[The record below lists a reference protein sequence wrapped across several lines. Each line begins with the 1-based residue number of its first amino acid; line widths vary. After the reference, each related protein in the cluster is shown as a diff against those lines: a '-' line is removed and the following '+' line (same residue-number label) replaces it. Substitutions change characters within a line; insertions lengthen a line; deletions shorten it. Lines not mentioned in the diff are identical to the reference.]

1 MTDRGAL
8 PILTYHAIDSS
19 RAVTS
24 TDPAR
29 FADTLDA
36 LLEAGFQAVDLG
48 EWVDAGR
55 PAVDRGFAIAF
66 DDGLRSILGVADRL
80 ARLAVPATVF
90 LLSDRIGLD
99 NAWPGQPSSIPKA
112 RLLGRSDLES
122 LARLGFRFGSHGRSH
137 ERLNRMESSKLEA
150 ELTES
155 RHELEQML
163 GSRCHLLA
171 YPYGSANARVRGA
184 ASRTYDAA
192 FGTRLAYASSA
203 DDCFDLPR
211 IDAYY
216 LRKDD
221 AIERLI
227 KGRWQSRLAFRG
239 ALRAVRGT
247 MDLIGHVSGSS

>member
-1 MTDRGAL
+1 MTTPGAL
-8 PILTYHAIDSS
+8 PILTYHAIDSN

-24 TDPAR
+24 TDPVR

-36 LLEAGFQAVDLG
+36 LLEAGFHAVDLG
-48 EWVDAGR
+48 DWVDAGR
-55 PAVDRGFAIAF
+55 PAVDQGFAIAF

-99 NAWPGQPSSIPKA
+99 NAWPGQPSGIPKA

-137 ERLNRMESSKLEA
+137 ERLNGMEIRKLEA

-155 RHELEQML
+155 RHKIEQML

-171 YPYGSANARVRGA
+171 YPYGSANARVRRL
-184 ASRTYDAA
+184 ASRTYNAA
-192 FGTRLAYASSA
+192 FGTRLAYASPA
-203 DDCFDLPR
+203 DDFFDVAR

-216 LRKDD
+216 LRP
-221 AIERLI
+221 ARALERLI
-227 KGRWQSRLAFRG
+227 AGRWQGRLAFRR
-239 ALRAVRGT
+239 ALRAVRGR
-247 MDLIGHVSGSS
+247 MDLARYCA